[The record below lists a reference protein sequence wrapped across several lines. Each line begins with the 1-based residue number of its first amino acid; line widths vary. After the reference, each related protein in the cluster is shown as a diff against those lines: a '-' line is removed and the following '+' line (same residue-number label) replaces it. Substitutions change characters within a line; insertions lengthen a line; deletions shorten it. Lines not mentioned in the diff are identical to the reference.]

1 LKKLQILITC
11 AALAFAVG
19 CGKKKDDKGGDKG
32 GGGAKPAP
40 TEPAAPAAPAVTV
53 SPQMTAFMSDLK
65 GKSADVEAA
74 LKTHGVEGLDTKDM
88 EMYDLN
94 SPKVVASE
102 GDCATMEAKSGMTV
116 RTYVLCWKDGKIA
129 SIEDKGMK

>member
-1 LKKLQILITC
+1 MKSIGILISV

-19 CGKKKDDKGGDKG
+19 CGKKDDKAG
-32 GGGAKPAP
+32 GGEKGAPAGK
-40 TEPAAPAAPAVTV
+40 EAPAAEV
-53 SPQMTAFMSDLK
+53 SPQMLAFMSDLE

-74 LKTHGVEGLDTKDM
+74 LATHGVEGLDTKDM
-88 EMYDLN
+88 GMYDLG
-94 SPKVVASE
+94 SPKVVATD
-102 GDCATMEAKSGMTV
+102 GDCSTMEAKAGMTM

>member
-1 LKKLQILITC
+1 MKNIGMLIAV

-19 CGKKKDDKGGDKG
+19 CGKKDDKASGGDKG
-32 GGGAKPAP
+32 GGGDK
-40 TEPAAPAAPAVTV
+40 AAPAVTV

-74 LKTHGVEGLDTKDM
+74 LATHGVEGLDTKDM
-88 EMYDLN
+88 EMYDLG
-94 SPKVVASE
+94 SPKVVAAE
-102 GDCATMEAKSGMTV
+102 GDCSTMEAKAGMTT

-129 SIEDKGMK
+129 TVEDKGMK